1 MRKASA
7 TSAVIA
13 GLILVLPMT
22 GAGTTG
28 AQQPQCLNNS
38 GEYTVDAGFQYTDA
52 NGTWV
57 CAPNS
62 PSASAGGWVRLEP
75 TPTVVPT
82 ATPPTP
88 PAAAAPRERSRGTLS
103 SSAAMMMAVGITV
116 IAAGCGV
123 VLVARRGRRRAF
135 GRLVVRD
142 GPQTR
147 IVNLAG
153 LPSPIRVGTA
163 GEIALHAAG
172 VERRHAELMPR
183 DNGRRAEMTLVP
195 RDGQTAIHRHGRS
208 IATAAPTA
216 LCDGDEIDVGA
227 AQLTFRCI
235 GARPT
240 ARSRRA

>member
-1 MRKASA
+1 MRKASV
-7 TSAVIA
+7 TLAVIA

-22 GAGTTG
+22 GAGTAG
-28 AQQPQCLNNS
+28 AQQTQCLNNS
-38 GEYTVDAGFQYTDA
+38 GTYTVDVGFQYTDA

-57 CAPNS
+57 CAPDS

-82 ATPPTP
+82 TTPPTP

-103 SSAAMMMAVGITV
+103 RAAVTLMAVGITV
-116 IAAGCGV
+116 MAASCGA
-123 VLVARRGRRRAF
+123 VLVARRSRRRAF
-135 GRLVVRD
+135 GRLVVHE
-142 GPQTR
+142 GAQTR

-163 GEIALHAAG
+163 GEIALHADG

-195 RDGQTAIHRHGRS
+195 RDGPTAIHRHGQS
-208 IATAAPTA
+208 IATATPTA
-216 LCDGDEIDVGA
+216 LCDGDEIDVGDA
-227 AQLTFRCI
+227 RLIFRCI